1 LPLLE
6 KKIFYLKKQLMFKT
20 LISTCILALIFPI
33 CISAQDINQ
42 VVAQVKK
49 KIELVSDY
57 EASGKMKTNVAFLK
71 IPIANVKMYFKR
83 PNKLKLK
90 SEKGVSFIPKGAMSL
105 NMNNLF
111 VESNYT
117 IIDAGTEKMG
127 NTLVRIARL
136 LPNDDN
142 NEIVLSTLYIDP
154 INLVIV
160 KSKTTTRE
168 SGTYELEMTYKGY
181 IKYGLPDK
189 ILFSFNTKDYKLPK
203 GITFDFDDGS
213 STKKASTDLKNKKG
227 QAEISITSY
236 IINKGISDVL
246 FN

>member
-1 LPLLE
+1 MIN
-6 KKIFYLKKQLMFKT
+6 K
-20 LISTCILALIFPI
+20 LIFASFLAIVTPLF
-33 CISAQDINQ
+33 SFAQDIKD
-42 VVAQVKK
+42 VVSQVKK

-71 IPIANVKMYFKR
+71 IPLANVKMYFKR

-90 SEKGVSFIPKGAMSL
+90 SEKGVSFVPKGAMSL

-111 VESNYT
+111 AENNYT

-127 NTLVRIARL
+127 NNTVRVARL

-142 NEIVLSTLYIDP
+142 SDIVLSTLYIDP

-168 SGTYELEMTYKGY
+168 NGTYELEMMYKNY
-181 IKYGLPDK
+181 LKYGLPDR

-203 GITFDFDDGS
+203 GITFDFDDGAE
-213 STKKASTDLKNKKG
+213 TKKVSTDLKNKKG
-227 QAEISITSY
+227 QAEITISSY
-236 IINKGISDVL
+236 IINKGIADVL

>member
-1 LPLLE
+1 M
-6 KKIFYLKKQLMFKT
+6 IKT
-20 LISTCILALIFPI
+20 LITTFILTIIIPI
-33 CISAQDINQ
+33 CAAAQDIKQ
-42 VVAQVKK
+42 IVSQVKK

-111 VESNYT
+111 SDNNYT

-127 NTLVRIARL
+127 NTMVRIARL

-154 INLVIV
+154 VNLVIL

-168 SGTYELEMTYKGY
+168 NGTYELEMNYKNY
-181 IKYGLPDK
+181 IQYGLPDK

-203 GITFDFDDGS
+203 GITFDFDDGA
-213 STKKASTDLKNKKG
+213 STKKVSTDLKNKKG
-227 QAEISITSY
+227 QAEINITNY
-236 IINKGISDVL
+236 IINKGIADIL

>member
-1 LPLLE
+1 M
-6 KKIFYLKKQLMFKT
+6 IKT
-20 LISTCILALIFPI
+20 LITTFILTIIIPI
-33 CISAQDINQ
+33 CAVAQEIKQ
-42 VVAQVKK
+42 IVAQVKK

-111 VESNYT
+111 SDNNYT

-127 NTLVRIARL
+127 NTMVRIARL

-154 INLVIV
+154 VNLVIL

-168 SGTYELEMTYKGY
+168 NGTYELEMNYKNY
-181 IKYGLPDK
+181 IQYGLPDK

-203 GITFDFDDGS
+203 GITFDFDDGA
-213 STKKASTDLKNKKG
+213 STKKVSTDLKNKKG
-227 QAEISITSY
+227 QAEINITNY
-236 IINKGISDVL
+236 IINKGIADIL

>member
-1 LPLLE
+1 
-6 KKIFYLKKQLMFKT
+6 MFKT
-20 LISTCILALIFPI
+20 LISTSILALIFPI

-111 VESNYT
+111 VENNYT

-127 NTLVRIARL
+127 NTYVRIARL

-168 SGTYELEMTYKGY
+168 NGTYELEMNYKNY
-181 IKYGLPDK
+181 IKFGLPDK

-203 GITFDFDDGS
+203 GITFDFDDGA
-213 STKKASTDLKNKKG
+213 STKKAAIDLKNKKG
-227 QAEISITSY
+227 QAEITITSY
-236 IINKGISDVL
+236 IINKGIADVL